1 MKIPELSK
9 QQWITVAVVAVVII
23 VLVFVA
29 VHFGKKHKK
38 KKDDKDKIDEFVE
51 RANALQN
58 AGGAPSQLTSVQ
70 IKSVAQQIRM
80 AMTEAGTTNQYAVL
94 GGWGTDEEKM
104 LSAIRSIPTAADYF
118 LVKASYQEQFHSDMW
133 NDIKDEFEEKGSWW
147 DSFGDDSNDAYVFG
161 CIKEHLTE
169 IGVPAR
175 DR

>member
-9 QQWITVAVVAVVII
+9 KQWITVAVVAAVVI
-23 VLVFVA
+23 VLIIVA

-38 KKDDKDKIDEFVE
+38 KQDDQEKIDDFAA
-51 RANALQN
+51 RALALQN
-58 AGGAPSQLTSVQ
+58 AGGAPSQLTSAQ

-80 AMTEAGTTNQYAVL
+80 AMIESGQTNLYAVL

-104 LSAIRSIPTAADYF
+104 LSAVRSIPTAADYF

-133 NDIKDEFEEKGSWW
+133 DDIKAEFEEKGSWW
-147 DSFGDDSNDAYVFG
+147 DFSSDDSNDAYVFG
-161 CIKEHLTE
+161 CIKEHLTA
-169 IGVPAR
+169 IGVPAS